1 METIP
6 KSDCRKIGYIRK
18 THGVQGEV
26 ALEYEPELEESVA
39 QAERFFIEID
49 GLLVPFFISE
59 DGLRF
64 KSAKTA
70 LLQFNW
76 VDGEN
81 QARRLVGCP
90 VYLYNIEIHDET
102 IDYSINQFMN
112 YHLQNENSQEIGII
126 LAVDDYAGNVVFT
139 VVANK
144 QEILVPY
151 NQELLLDIDK
161 AKKIIKLR
169 LPDGLLD

>member
-39 QAERFFIEID
+39 QAERFFLEID

-102 IDYSINQFMN
+102 I
-112 YHLQNENSQEIGII
+112 EIGR
-126 LAVDDYAGNVVFT
+126 AHV
-139 VVANK
+139 
-144 QEILVPY
+144 
-151 NQELLLDIDK
+151 
-161 AKKIIKLR
+161 
-169 LPDGLLD
+169 